1 MMRLFTCVFLSII
14 FISQLTAQTLGGS
27 SAYQFLKFPASP
39 QTAASGGINLTNQS
53 NDLSL
58 AFNNPAQLDSSMHS
72 QMVANFNSLYAGV
85 KNVHW
90 MLAYR
95 SPSLQTNFAASVF
108 YFDYGNTQQ
117 TDASGNVLGNY
128 KPRDFVAQVSASR
141 EYMNRW
147 KYGISLKFLSSNYG
161 VYRSSAMAADVGVLY
176 RDSANFLQASVV
188 VVNMGSQLKRYNT
201 AVPEELP
208 FDVQAGISKR
218 LAKAPICFSLTAH
231 HLHQFN
237 LNYNDTLFNNDNGVA
252 NSKDRKFTFDKLF
265 QHFVFSTQILIGQRV
280 EVTAGYNYLRGK
292 ELRIYN
298 SANGL
303 TGFSFGVG
311 MLLPKLQLR
320 YARTQLQ
327 NNISYNQLG
336 LNIPLNKYFG
346 LGNWGERVGW

>member
-1 MMRLFTCVFLSII
+1 MRLS
-14 FISQLTAQTLGGS
+14 FILLVLLFQFSNLWSQTLGGS

-39 QTAASGGINLTNQS
+39 QTAALGGLNLTNQS

-85 KNVHW
+85 KNLHW
-90 MLAYR
+90 MMAYR
-95 SPSLQTNFAASVF
+95 NPFIQTNFAASVF
-108 YFDYGNTQQ
+108 YFDYGNTLQ
-117 TDASGNVLGNY
+117 TDASGNVLGEY
-128 KPRDFVAQVSASR
+128 KPRDFVVQVSASR

-147 KYGISLKFLSSNYG
+147 KYGVSVKLLSSNYG
-161 VYRSSAMAADVGVLY
+161 VYRSSAIAADVGVLY
-176 RDSANFLQASVV
+176 RDTANFLQASVV
-188 VVNMGSQLKRYNT
+188 AVNMGSQLKRYNS

-208 FDVQAGISKR
+208 FDLQAGISKR
-218 LAKAPICFSLTAH
+218 LAKAPIRFSLTAH

-237 LNYNDTLFNNDNGVA
+237 LNYSDTAFNNENGIPA
-252 NSKDRKFTFDKLF
+252 SKNGKFTFDKLF
-265 QHFVFSTQILIGQRV
+265 QHLVFSTQILIGERV
-280 EVTAGYNYLRGK
+280 ELTAGYNYLRGK

-336 LNIPLNKYFG
+336 LNIPLNQYFG
-346 LGNWGERVGW
+346 LGSWGERAGW